1 MCRVHVHVVMFVVP
15 WYTVQLSVRSVSKY
29 KMYRIRPLTGCSAP
43 EIDTNYHG
51 TMVGCSLFN
60 YCSCMMYEEINQV
73 SYQEEIMM
81 AKPMDESLTS
91 LSRAHRLPELS
102 TGQQ

>member
-1 MCRVHVHVVMFVVP
+1 MSLRTCKQRSSAHTHVCNIVITCACVVYMYMYMYMYVLYMYMYMLSCLL
-15 WYTVQLSVRSVSKY
+15 YTVQLSVRSVSKY

-60 YCSCMMYEEINQV
+60 YCSCMMIDV
-73 SYQEEIMM
+73 
-81 AKPMDESLTS
+81 
-91 LSRAHRLPELS
+91 
-102 TGQQ
+102 